1 MVAFVETTYTVTE
14 CDGQVKVCVNL
25 TQPQTDI
32 LDEVIHLDVSTS
44 DISSYIP
51 SDSMLASKRLS
62 HLI

>member
-51 SDSMLASKRLS
+51 SGSVLASKRCP